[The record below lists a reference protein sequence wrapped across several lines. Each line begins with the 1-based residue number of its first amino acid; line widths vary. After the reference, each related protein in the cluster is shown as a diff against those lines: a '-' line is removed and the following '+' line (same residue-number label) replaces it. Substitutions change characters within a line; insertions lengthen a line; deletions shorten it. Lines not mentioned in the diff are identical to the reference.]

1 MKNRSLN
8 TKVYFVLGILTVA
21 AVVISYVGLNKMSGI
36 NNSLNQIVG
45 VIAKRVLL
53 AKNLDADKNELKNQE
68 KVFVLEDTQEGMQK
82 IGVKLDGIVKRIEQT
97 IADYKQLANEE
108 GKKNADELSRIIAQW
123 RPIDEEMRRLSLAGK
138 NKEATALARGKAREA
153 MEAFDNVLT
162 GVVERNEKA
171 MQDDSAKTDVEYANA
186 RNLVLAIS
194 IISILAGLLTA
205 FFIMRAVGKA
215 IDQVIANL
223 RDNANQVTSAAQ
235 QIAASSEQLSQ
246 AATEQAS
253 SLEETSSS
261 IEEMNSMIKKN
272 SDNATKAAD
281 ISNSSQHNA
290 SKGKEVVGEMLKAIG
305 EINESNN
312 QISEIVKV
320 IAEIENKTKVINDI
334 VFKTQLLSFNAS
346 VEAARAGAHGKGFAV
361 VAEEVGKL
369 AELSGNAAREISDM
383 LATSV
388 QKVNGLVT
396 IAKEKVK
403 VGTDV
408 AQQCGTVLED
418 IVQGVTSL
426 NQMSNEIANASQEQ
440 AKGIEEVTR
449 AMTQLDQVTQENAAT
464 SEESASAAEE
474 LSAQAVS
481 LKGVVQVLIQTIKG
495 GDEHQQQ
502 SMAGP
507 VPHTGGAAHE
517 FGPDKTQA
525 KVLHIKNANS
535 KKASVKAG
543 SRSLL
548 THSVEHPLKK
558 AVGAEYSNGNG
569 VDTTSE
575 DDPRFKDV

>member
-8 TKVYFVLGILTVA
+8 TKVFFVLGILASA
-21 AVVISYVGLNKMSGI
+21 AVAISYVGLNKMSGI
-36 NNSLNQIVG
+36 NDSLNQIVG
-45 VIAKRVLL
+45 VVAKRVLL
-53 AKNLDADKNELKNQE
+53 AKNMDADKNELKNQE
-68 KVFVLEDTQEGMQK
+68 KVLILEDTQEGMQK
-82 IGVKLDGIVKRIEQT
+82 IAGKLDGIAKRVEQT
-97 IADYKQLANEE
+97 IADYKQLANDE
-108 GKKNADELSRIIAQW
+108 GKKNADELARVIAQW
-123 RPIDEEMRRLSLAGK
+123 RSVDEELRRLSFAGK
-138 NKEATALARGKAREA
+138 SKEATALARGRAREL
-153 MEAFDNVLT
+153 METFDSVLS
-162 GVVERNEKA
+162 GIVERNEKA
-171 MQDDSAKTDVEYANA
+171 LQDEAARTDVEYTRA
-186 RNLVLAIS
+186 RNMVLAVS
-194 IISILAGLLTA
+194 ILSILAGLLSA

-215 IDQVIANL
+215 IDQVISSL

-261 IEEMNSMIKKN
+261 VEEMNSMIKKN
-272 SDNATKAAD
+272 SDNAAKAAE
-281 ISNSSQHNA
+281 ISCSSQQSA

-369 AELSGNAAREISDM
+369 AQLSGNAAREISDM

-396 IAKEKVK
+396 TANEKVK
-403 VGTDV
+403 VGTEV

-418 IVQGVTSL
+418 IVEGVTTL
-426 NQMSNEIANASQEQ
+426 NRMASEIANASQEQ

-495 GDEHQQQ
+495 GDENQQQ
-502 SMAGP
+502 QNTAAVASDHGARVSGP
-507 VPHTGGAAHE
+507 AVA
-517 FGPDKTQA
+517 KTHA

-535 KKASVKAG
+535 RKNSAG
-543 SRSLL
+543 SGA
-548 THSVEHPLKK
+548 HSNQSKLPEPLKK
-558 AVGAEYSNGNG
+558 AVGGDYSSGNG

>member
-1 MKNRSLN
+1 MKNQSLN
-8 TKVYFVLGILTVA
+8 AKVYLILGILTLA
-21 AVVISYVGLNKMSGI
+21 AVAISYIGLTKMGDI
-36 NNSLNQIVG
+36 NHAVNNIVD
-45 VIAKRVLL
+45 VTAKRVFL
-53 AKNLDADKNELKNQE
+53 AMSMDADKNEIKNQE
-68 KVFVLEDTQEGMQK
+68 KVLILEESQEGM
-82 IGVKLDGIVKRIEQT
+82 KLKSARILELT
-97 IADYKQLANEE
+97 KKLEKTLADYRLL
-108 GKKNADELSRIIAQW
+108 ADEDGRKSADEISVIIDAWELVNAEVQK
-123 RPIDEEMRRLSLAGK
+123 LAFANK
-138 NKEATALARGKAREA
+138 NKEAAALARGRGLQA
-153 MEAFDNVLT
+153 MTELDQALT
-162 GVVERNEKA
+162 KIMDRNEKH
-171 MQDDSAKTDVEYANA
+171 MEEESLRTDVEYASA

-194 IISILAGLLTA
+194 ILSILGGLLTA
-205 FFIMRAVGKA
+205 LFVMRAVGRA

-272 SDNATKAAD
+272 SDNATKASEV
-281 ISNSSQHNA
+281 SNSSQHNA
-290 SKGKEVVGEMLKAIG
+290 NKGKEVVGQMLKAID

-369 AELSGNAAREISDM
+369 AQLSGNAAREISDM

-388 QKVNGLVT
+388 QKVNGLVIT
-396 IAKEKVK
+396 AKDKVK
-403 VGTDV
+403 VGTEV
-408 AQQCGTVLED
+408 AQQCGTVLEE
-418 IVQGVTSL
+418 IVQGVTTL
-426 NQMSNEIANASQEQ
+426 NQMASEIANASQEQ

-502 SMAGP
+502 AQ
-507 VPHTGGAAHE
+507 AAHSV
-517 FGPDKTQA
+517 GSVHGNAAHAANPA
-525 KVLHIKNANS
+525 KVLHIKNANGKRS
-535 KKASVKAG
+535 AGKYAS
-543 SRSLL
+543 SS
-548 THSVEHPLKK
+548 PLKK
-558 AVGAEYSNGNG
+558 AVGAEYSTGNSI
-569 VDTTSE
+569 DTTSE
-575 DDPRFKDV
+575 TDPRFKDV